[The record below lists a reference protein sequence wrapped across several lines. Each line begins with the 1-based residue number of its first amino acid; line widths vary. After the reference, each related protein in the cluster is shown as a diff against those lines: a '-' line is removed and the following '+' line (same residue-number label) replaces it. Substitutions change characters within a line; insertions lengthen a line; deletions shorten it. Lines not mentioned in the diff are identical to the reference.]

1 MYLFLIQN
9 ATGKCVQKICKFNL
23 IIIMRVPQLCVPERV
38 YIQDDQITKLR
49 QYRNT
54 L

>member
-9 ATGKCVQKICKFNL
+9 ATGKFVQKICKFNL
-23 IIIMRVPQLCVPERV
+23 IIIMQVPQLCLNVC
-38 YIQDDQITKLR
+38 IQDDQITEKLR
-49 QYRNT
+49 QYRNA